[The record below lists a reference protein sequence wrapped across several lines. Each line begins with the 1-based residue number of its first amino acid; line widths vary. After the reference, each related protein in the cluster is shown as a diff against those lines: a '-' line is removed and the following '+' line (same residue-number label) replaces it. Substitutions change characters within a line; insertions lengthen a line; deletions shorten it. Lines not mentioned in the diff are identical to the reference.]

1 MRKEHPMADPL
12 PVSMP
17 LRTAS
22 LGGRKPVR
30 FDLRPDAAQRSALA
44 LLLGISA
51 IPALRFRGD
60 LRPLGR
66 SDLVLEAHLD
76 ATVIQPCVI
85 SLAPVTT
92 KIGAPVLRRYLRDY
106 TQPAEE
112 EAEMPEDDSAEPL
125 PDSIDPG
132 AVMTEALALALPD
145 YPRVPGA
152 VYGGVAVA
160 PPGAMPL
167 GEADLKPFA
176 GLADLSRRLSGGNS
190 SGGGDTGT

>member
-1 MRKEHPMADPL
+1 MADPL

-17 LRTAS
+17 LRTAT
-22 LGGRKPVR
+22 LAGRKPVR
-30 FDLRPDAAQRSALA
+30 FDLRPDAAQRGALA
-44 LLLGISA
+44 RLLGISA
-51 IPALRFRGD
+51 IPALRLQGEVR
-60 LRPLGR
+60 LLGR

-92 KIGAPVLRRYLRDY
+92 KIGVPVLRRYLRDY
-106 TQPAEE
+106 AQPAED
-112 EAEMPEDDSAEPL
+112 EAEMPEDDTSEPL

-145 YPRVPGA
+145 YPRAPGA
-152 VYGGVAVA
+152 VCGEVAVA

-167 GEADLKPFA
+167 GEAGLKPFA
-176 GLADLSRRLSGGNS
+176 GLANLTKRLSGGG
-190 SGGGDTGT
+190 SGGGGNTGT

>member
-1 MRKEHPMADPL
+1 MADPL

-17 LRTAS
+17 LRTAT
-22 LGGRKPVR
+22 LAGRKPVR
-30 FDLRPDAAQRSALA
+30 FDLRPDAAQRGALA

-51 IPALRFRGD
+51 IPALRLQGEVR
-60 LRPLGR
+60 LLGR

-92 KIGAPVLRRYLRDY
+92 KIAALVLRRYLRDY
-106 TQPAEE
+106 AQPAEE

-160 PPGAMPL
+160 PPGVMPL

-176 GLADLSRRLSGGNS
+176 GLADLLWRLSGGNS

>member
-1 MRKEHPMADPL
+1 MADPL
-12 PVSMP
+12 PVSVP
-17 LRTAS
+17 LRTAT

-30 FDLRPDAAQRSALA
+30 FDLRPDAAQRKALA

-51 IPALRFRGD
+51 IAALRFKGE
-60 LRPLGR
+60 LRPLGQ
-66 SDLVLEAHLD
+66 SDLVLEARLD

-92 KIGAPVLRRYLRDY
+92 RIGAPVLRRYLRDY
-106 TQPAEE
+106 VQPAEDG
-112 EAEMPEDDSAEPL
+112 AEMPQDDTDEPL

-145 YPRVPGA
+145 YPRAPGA
-152 VYGGVAVA
+152 VYGEVAVA

-167 GEADLKPFA
+167 GEAGLKPFA
-176 GLADLSRRLSGGNS
+176 GLANLTRRLSGGSNG
-190 SGGGDTGT
+190 GGGDTGP

>member
-30 FDLRPDAAQRSALA
+30 FDLRPDATQRSALA

-106 TQPAEE
+106 AQPAEE

>member
-1 MRKEHPMADPL
+1 MADPL

-92 KIGAPVLRRYLRDY
+92 KIAAPVLRRYLRDY
-106 TQPAEE
+106 AQPAEE

-125 PDSIDPG
+125 PDCIDPG

>member
-1 MRKEHPMADPL
+1 MADPL

-92 KIGAPVLRRYLRDY
+92 KIAAPVLRRYLRDY
-106 TQPAEE
+106 AQPAEE

-125 PDSIDPG
+125 PDCIDPG

-190 SGGGDTGT
+190 GGGGDTGT

>member
-1 MRKEHPMADPL
+1 MADPL

-17 LRTAS
+17 LRTAT
-22 LGGRKPVR
+22 LGGRRPVR
-30 FDLRPDAAQRSALA
+30 FDLRPDAAQRGALA
-44 LLLGISA
+44 RLLGISA
-51 IPALRFRGD
+51 IPALRLQGEVR
-60 LRPLGR
+60 LLGR

-92 KIGAPVLRRYLRDY
+92 KIGVPVLRRYLRDY
-106 TQPAEE
+106 AQPAED
-112 EAEMPEDDSAEPL
+112 EAEMPEDDTSEPL

-145 YPRVPGA
+145 YPRAPGA
-152 VYGGVAVA
+152 VYGEVAVA

-167 GEADLKPFA
+167 GEAGLKPFA
-176 GLADLSRRLSGGNS
+176 GLANLTKRQSGGSNG
-190 SGGGDTGT
+190 GGGDTGP

>member
-92 KIGAPVLRRYLRDY
+92 KIAAPVLRRYLRDY
-106 TQPAEE
+106 AQPAEE

-125 PDSIDPG
+125 PDCIDPG

-167 GEADLKPFA
+167 GEADPKPFA